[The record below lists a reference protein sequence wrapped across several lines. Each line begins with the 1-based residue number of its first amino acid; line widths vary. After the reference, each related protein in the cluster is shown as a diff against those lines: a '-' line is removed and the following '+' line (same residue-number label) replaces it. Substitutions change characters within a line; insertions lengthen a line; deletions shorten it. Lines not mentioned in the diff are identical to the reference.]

1 MTGFAGVDIPTSGDV
16 AVLGLGPDGNLG
28 PGPVTEPALLAT
40 IAQQAWD
47 ELRPQLKTTLTTK
60 LGKGDLIG
68 DGYTLYDIDIQLSAD
83 VLQST
88 VQRTPE
94 GDLAVN
100 VVIGRSVVIA
110 TSTTPTVL
118 GSWADPRFS
127 VDFGI
132 SLRYLIDIP
141 PVAAPMSVTGFED
154 LRITGPHADSQN
166 LPGDVVFL
174 VVKAVEVVTGL
185 SLDGTLAALL
195 SQVDLA
201 GTANSSLGALNAAV
215 DKLAADGYRYLDLL
229 AGDPADLTR
238 QLGPQARVGQVL
250 QGLTADTQS
259 LLLVCRKPDTSGV
272 IEGEVSWKDSQG
284 RPVNETER
292 AILTWIAQ
300 PRVGVSGMALVV
312 AALGGDAA
320 PDVVVEGPQP
330 QLQRAILTTTALG
343 YAAAPVGAD
352 LQLSRVTG
360 DGSVVAWD
368 SKEAPPAGLHQPDG
382 PQERGVA
389 AEAMRTPAFVT
400 LVGGRAAYESVTDV
414 FRRGPQQFALTCTA
428 PDGGGGHATGHLVG
442 TWWDDGEGWSRRRFR
457 IEDVE
462 TDAALT
468 VTCALA
474 PKWSWYPG
482 TVKEIAPRNWSGTV
496 TVHPPLPFA
505 SELRDGLT
513 RLTVTTADGQHRTLS
528 MGALEAAGA
537 LKKPDGS
544 ERSIII
550 VGGAPADEVMLN
562 PQPLPPKV
570 AQELRQSLGS
580 DRAIIV
586 VGGRDGDDAA
596 LNPEPLPPKWREDL
610 LRRVG
615 DARVGIA
622 VRRGA
627 GVGAL
632 DDDAAGRLAG
642 VRHVVR
648 WARRHAGAGG
658 ELGGVAGN
666 LHDRVV
672 GGLGQ
677 AHVEGVGA
685 AGGAVEGVGAAGGAV
700 EGVGAA
706 GGAVEGVGP
715 GVGAGVGAGP
725 VGGAAVGQAVEAA
738 AVQARVDRFGDLHAT
753 EIDPDVFLPDVE
765 DPTGH
770 GTVGGI
776 DFRVFTD

>member
-1 MTGFAGVDIPTSGDV
+1 MTGFAGVDIPTTGDV
-16 AVLGLGPDGNLG
+16 AVLGLGPDGGLG
-28 PGPVTEPALLAT
+28 PGPVTEQALLAT

-47 ELRPQLKTTLTTK
+47 ELRPQLRTTLTTR
-60 LGKGDLIG
+60 LGKGDLVG
-68 DGYTLYDIDIQLSAD
+68 DGYTLYDIDVQLCAD

-132 SLRYLIDIP
+132 SLRYLVDIP

-174 VVKAVEVVTGL
+174 VVRAVELVTGF
-185 SLDGTLAALL
+185 SLDGTLAELL

-215 DKLAADGYRYLDLL
+215 ERLAAAGYRYLELL
-229 AGDPADLTR
+229 AGDPADLAR
-238 QLGPQARVGQVL
+238 QLGPEAHAGQVL
-250 QGLTADTQS
+250 QGLGADTQS

-284 RPVNETER
+284 RPVSDTER
-292 AILTWIAQ
+292 AILTAIAQ

-312 AALGGDAA
+312 AAVDGDAA

-330 QLQRAILTTTALG
+330 DLQRAILATTASG

-382 PQERGVA
+382 PQERDVA
-389 AEAMRTPAFVT
+389 AEAMRTSAFVT

-414 FRRGPQQFALTCTA
+414 FRRGPQQFAVTCTA
-428 PDGGGGHATGHLVG
+428 PDAGGGHATGRMVG
-442 TWWDDGEGWSRRRFR
+442 TWWDDGDGWSRRRFR
-457 IEDVE
+457 LEEVE
-462 TDAALT
+462 TDVPLT
-468 VTCALA
+468 VTCTLA
-474 PKWSWYPG
+474 PKWSWHPG
-482 TVKEIAPRNWSGTV
+482 SVEEIAPRNWSGTV

-505 SELRDGLT
+505 SALRDGLT
-513 RLTVTTADGQHRTLS
+513 QLTVTLADGQHRTAS
-528 MGALEAAGA
+528 MRALEAAGV
-537 LKKPDGS
+537 LDKPDGS

-550 VGGAPADEVMLN
+550 VGGAPGDEVMLN
-562 PQPLPPKV
+562 PQPIPPGIMRT
-570 AQELRQSLGS
+570 LRDSLGT

-586 VGGRDGDDAA
+586 VGGRDGGDAA
-596 LNPEPLPPKWREDL
+596 LNPQPLPPKWREDL

-615 DARVGIA
+615 GARVGIA
-622 VRRGA
+622 VQRGG

-648 WARRHAGAGG
+648 WARRNAGAGG
-658 ELGGVAGN
+658 ELGGVLGH
-666 LHDRVV
+666 LHDRVA

-685 AGGAVEGVGAAGGAV
+685 AGGAVEGVGQGA
-700 EGVGAA
+700 
-706 GGAVEGVGP
+706 
-715 GVGAGVGAGP
+715 
-725 VGGAAVGQAVEAA
+725 VGGAAAGPAVEAA

-753 EIDPDVFLPDVE
+753 EIDPDVFLPDIE
-765 DPTGH
+765 NPTGH

-776 DFRVFTD
+776 DFRVFTA